1 MGLGTM
7 PTVECWWTRMLGRDA
22 EAGVVAWG
30 GGDQHEDW
38 EEWWKLRLAQEIL
51 LSHLEDQRLLRLDQ
65 LPLV

>member
-30 GGDQHEDW
+30 GGGQDEDW
-38 EEWWKLRLAQEIL
+38 EEWGKLRLAQEIL

-65 LPLV
+65 LPLI

>member
-1 MGLGTM
+1 
-7 PTVECWWTRMLGRDA
+7 MLGRDA

-30 GGDQHEDW
+30 EHDQDEDW
-38 EEWWKLRLAQEIL
+38 EEWGKLRLAQEIL